1 MQMTIRTKLIGL
13 VGSVALVT
21 VLVQMLIFPRQ
32 QTAGLETALESKATA
47 MVQLAGAVLH
57 ASMVWGDTDKVMD
70 DMNLVMED
78 KDVTYLVLFGEEEA
92 PIAIGPKD
100 LTSKVTLPTELKG
113 VQATRPNDAILQVAV
128 AIPVAGHATRYLVAG
143 LDRSSISIGQAKVW
157 RTAIGVG
164 LVMILLALGV
174 GMLLGQGLAR
184 RLAELA
190 TATAAMAEGD
200 LSREVLGDKTDD
212 EIGRL
217 ARSLEAL
224 VGTQRG
230 LVSQITETAVQLNS
244 AAGEFM
250 ATAQQQDRGA
260 TEQASAVEETRR
272 TLDALIH
279 SGHTIAD
286 SAQDVLQNAERTQQ
300 NSVVMAKHISTLS
313 EQVQRIT
320 EILEVIKSIA
330 NKSELLALNAALEGT
345 KAGEAGRGF
354 SLVAGEMQ
362 RLAENVMEAV
372 RDIRELTGQIREST
386 QASVL
391 ATEESTKL
399 SGGTTRSS
407 RQIAMIIQQQ
417 QSGTEQVAAA
427 MDDVS
432 KIATQSAGSARE
444 IVSSTT
450 DILQLCERLQ
460 SLVSSFRLERQDG
473 GEAGNL
479 GGHA

>member
-1 MQMTIRTKLIGL
+1 MMQMTIRSKLIGL
-13 VGSVALVT
+13 VGGVALAT
-21 VLVQMLIFPRQ
+21 VAIQLLVFPRQ
-32 QTAGLETALESKATA
+32 ETQNLEKALEAKGLTV
-47 MVQLAGAVLH
+47 VQLASTIVLDSLILKDMEGV
-57 ASMVWGDTDKVMD
+57 AD
-70 DMNLVMED
+70 DLKIVLED
-78 KDVTYLVLFGEEEA
+78 KDVRYIMLFGPDGEVVQAHGPRAYTDKVKNRKVEGVGFLEKEEA
-92 PIAIGPKD
+92 LEAAITIRDP
-100 LTSKVTLPTELKG
+100 LL
-113 VQATRPNDAILQVAV
+113 
-128 AIPVAGHATRYLVAG
+128 AGDHLLVAG
-143 LDRSSISIGQAKVW
+143 LSRDQIEAGSARVW
-157 RTAIGVG
+157 RTALFVG
-164 LVMILLALGV
+164 LAVIAIAMLMGL
-174 GMLLGQGLAR
+174 LLGQGIAT
-184 RLAELA
+184 RLASLA
-190 TATAAMAEGD
+190 TEAEAVAAGE
-200 LSREVLGDKTDD
+200 LSRRRMEESSQD

-217 ARSLEAL
+217 VRSF
-224 VGTQRG
+224 GKMMDNQRD
-230 LVSQITETAVQLNS
+230 LVSQITETTVQLNS

-272 TLDALIH
+272 TLEALIQ

-286 SAQDVLQNAERTQQ
+286 SAQDVLKNAERTQN
-300 NSVVMAKHISTLS
+300 NSAVMADHIGTLS

-320 EILEVIKSIA
+320 EILEVIKGIA

-362 RLAENVMEAV
+362 RLAENVMDAV
-372 RDIRELTGQIREST
+372 KDIRNLTGQIRSST

-391 ATEESTKL
+391 ATEESTKMT
-399 SGGTTRSS
+399 GDTTRSS

-450 DILQLCERLQ
+450 DILQLCEKLQ
-460 SLVSSFRLERQDG
+460 SLIGRFHLEEEHG
-473 GEAGNL
+473 GP
-479 GGHA
+479 GGGRI

>member
-1 MQMTIRTKLIGL
+1 MKMTIRTKLISL
-13 VGSVALVT
+13 VGGVALVT
-21 VLVQMLIFPRQ
+21 VLVQLLVFPRQ
-32 QTAGLETALESKATA
+32 QIESLEAALQSKGAA
-47 MVQLAGAVLH
+47 VVQLAGAILRP
-57 ASMVWGDTDKVMD
+57 SIELGDEEGATE
-70 DMNLVMED
+70 DMNLILED
-78 KDVTYLVLFGEEEA
+78 PDVSYVVLFAGGERPE
-92 PIAIGPKD
+92 IVLGPKA
-100 LTSKVTLPTELKG
+100 LTSQVRRPAAGRELE
-113 VQATRPNDAILQVAV
+113 PNFPSDQILEMGI
-128 AIPVAGHATRYLVAG
+128 AIPVDGEATRVLVAG
-143 LDRSSISIGQAKVW
+143 LDRAGIRVGQAKVW
-157 RTAIGVG
+157 RTALLVG
-164 LVMILLALGV
+164 AVMFLLALFV
-174 GMLLGQGLAR
+174 GWLLGQGIAS
-184 RLAELA
+184 RLAGLA
-190 TATAAMAEGD
+190 AATEAMAAGD
-200 LSREVLGDKTDD
+200 LSRHDLADKGEDEV
-212 EIGRL
+212 GRL
-217 ARSLEAL
+217 AKSLEGL

-300 NSVVMAKHISTLS
+300 NSVVMAQHISTLS

-320 EILEVIKSIA
+320 EILEVIKAIA

-432 KIATQSAGSARE
+432 KIAT
-444 IVSSTT
+444 
-450 DILQLCERLQ
+450 
-460 SLVSSFRLERQDG
+460 
-473 GEAGNL
+473 
-479 GGHA
+479 